1 MAIGISIAAQG
12 GPANTLTAKEKA
24 EGWKL
29 LFDGATLNNF
39 VPQGKAQWKVVDGA
53 LRPEVAGGWLATKE
67 DFTNFQ
73 LQVEFRTSAPNIN
86 SGVFLRRGR
95 QDGDSHQIGYE
106 LQIRNPS
113 PGDKPFDGKEGNHN
127 AYYTGSFSGHLKSKN
142 EPTVIMG
149 QWHHFDVTAQGD
161 HFIVMFDGKKV
172 LDARHAGVQVGGD
185 RAAAHRPG
193 HRVPQRQDQAALKA
207 PSALAAGKHRRIP
220 AAGTLSLPLDISR
233 RNRVVTMGCEYCRSA
248 AGP

>member
-1 MAIGISIAAQG
+1 MKKFVPLVVVALAAVSVSISAQN
-12 GPANTLTAKEKA
+12 PANTLTAKEKS

-39 VPQGKAQWKVVDGA
+39 VPQGKAVWKVVDGA
-53 LRPEVAGGWLATKE
+53 LRPEGAGGWLATKD

-73 LQVEFRTSAPNIN
+73 LQVDFRTSAPDIN
-86 SGVFLRRGR
+86 SGVFLRRAR

-149 QWHHFDVTAQGD
+149 QWHHYDVTAQGD
-161 HFIVMFDGKKV
+161 HFIVMFDGKNS
-172 LDARHAGVQVGGD
+172 ARRASRRVQVGRD
-185 RAAAHRPG
+185 WTSAHRPG
-193 HRVPQRQDQAALKA
+193 HRVPQRQGQAALKDTFCPRGREA
-207 PSALAAGKHRRIP
+207 STHSGRGHPQPTARP
-220 AAGTLSLPLDISR
+220 
-233 RNRVVTMGCEYCRSA
+233 
-248 AGP
+248 